1 MGPYGE
7 HKPIT
12 GGVLE
17 ALLPVGSRG
26 FAPGREQRPPEA
38 DIILK

>member
-1 MGPYGE
+1 VA
-7 HKPIT
+7 

-26 FAPGREQRPPEA
+26 FALGREQRPPEA
-38 DIILK
+38 DIF